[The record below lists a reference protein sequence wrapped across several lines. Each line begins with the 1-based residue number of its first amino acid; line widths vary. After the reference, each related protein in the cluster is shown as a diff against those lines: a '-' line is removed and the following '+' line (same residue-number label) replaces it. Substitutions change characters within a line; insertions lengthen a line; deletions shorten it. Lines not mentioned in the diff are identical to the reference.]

1 MIALDHAE
9 YAAGIMSLVVIAVVA
24 GSGALATFSI
34 WRSIA
39 PQWRRIARLAAG
51 HVEDHPLPAA
61 SVAPLPRDGTPS
73 SAASRP
79 PPSQPFRCAHE
90 RDRGAHRARGP
101 HARARRSIR

>member
-1 MIALDHAE
+1 MIGLHHAE
-9 YAAGIMSLVVIAVVA
+9 HAAGIMSLVVIAVVA

-61 SVAPLPRDGTPS
+61 SVAPLPRDGTS
-73 SAASRP
+73 QLRGVEAAAEP
-79 PPSQPFRCAHE
+79 ATQV
-90 RDRGAHRARGP
+90 RA
-101 HARARRSIR
+101 